1 MNHNPSRENV
11 LAYKKERN
19 TCVLLRRKSL
29 KKHLKSITDKGISNN
44 KSFWKFIESFLTNK
58 GFIVSNDITLV
69 ENDGVA
75 TDEKTLP
82 GTFNKHYINI
92 VEKSSGKPHKNIS
105 KMSHGRSKQEVLCD
119 VLNACKTY
127 PSTKQIEKIFN
138 EKNFRK
144 EKLFFKP
151 VTPPEIMYLINC
163 LDTNKAAGIDS
174 IPPELIKIAAD
185 FSTPLLTVGI
195 NKSIEKN
202 IFPDSAKKT
211 SVIPLDQG

>member
-82 GTFNKHYINI
+82 GTFNKA
-92 VEKSSGKPHKNIS
+92 VENP
-105 KMSHGRSKQEVLCD
+105 
-119 VLNACKTY
+119 T
-127 PSTKQIEKIFN
+127 KIFQKCHMVEAN
-138 EKNFRK
+138 RK
-144 EKLFFKP
+144 
-151 VTPPEIMYLINC
+151 Y
-163 LDTNKAAGIDS
+163 
-174 IPPELIKIAAD
+174 
-185 FSTPLLTVGI
+185 
-195 NKSIEKN
+195 
-202 IFPDSAKKT
+202 
-211 SVIPLDQG
+211 SVMF